1 MSTTACGS
9 GYACLG
15 LITDWAQ
22 CAGARR
28 QAKNNNHA
36 LIGTG
41 SKEDQGLLVNHPPI
55 DTPLVVPQQYRF
67 SCQLAPPDAH
77 EQMIELESQAAR
89 SYMLGSPNTD
99 HLLTL
104 SRLNIQHA
112 INHNI
117 VSIGMTREW
126 LKCDE
131 SISIFNVLTPGF
143 SEERI
148 PTSLHPTALQRTKPH
163 HPWLDAFPFPQMR
176 DNLIAVEDEMDD
188 DGLCRDLMAFWDTR
202 NAGAMLLVWG
212 DAWDPRNW
220 EVTEEFLWKWG
231 WVVQGCKEIVESTN
245 AWRRLRG
252 ERKVVWNG

>member
-1 MSTTACGS
+1 
-9 GYACLG
+9 
-15 LITDWAQ
+15 
-22 CAGARR
+22 
-28 QAKNNNHA
+28 
-36 LIGTG
+36 
-41 SKEDQGLLVNHPPI
+41 
-55 DTPLVVPQQYRF
+55 
-67 SCQLAPPDAH
+67 
-77 EQMIELESQAAR
+77 
-89 SYMLGSPNTD
+89 MLGSPNTD